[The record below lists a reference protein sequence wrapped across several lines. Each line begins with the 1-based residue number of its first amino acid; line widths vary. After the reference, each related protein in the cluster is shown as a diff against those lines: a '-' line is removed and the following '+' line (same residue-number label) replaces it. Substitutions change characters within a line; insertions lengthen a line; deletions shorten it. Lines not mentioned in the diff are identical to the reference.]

1 MSKLIPLT
9 ALSAL
14 LLFLLPAQSRAQ
26 NIMVNGD
33 FENGTFSEYG
43 DNLPNGWGLSPTD
56 NSLLSNCDVSSVVNP
71 AKDEGPESGAYY
83 MTFQSTETDGSQDC
97 LYQYLPTV
105 IGQKYNITFSVAL
118 TSGTLGPDAYLDPE
132 WDSGGTDDTYLRNS
146 YYYYPGSTTTGPAP
160 YETFSFTETASKTS
174 TLFYFHGVDADGG
187 SIEVD
192 NVSVTPVSAVPEPS
206 ELALLA
212 LGCAGLFEYRTR
224 RKKSPSFA

>member
-1 MSKLIPLT
+1 MSKLIFPT
-9 ALSAL
+9 TLSAL
-14 LLFLLPAQSRAQ
+14 ALILLSAQSRAQ

-56 NSLLSNCDVSSVVNP
+56 NSLLSNCGVSTVVNP
-71 AKDEGPESGAYY
+71 AKDEGPESGADY

-146 YYYYPGSTTTGPAP
+146 YYYYPGSTTTGPAL

-192 NVSVTPVSAVPEPS
+192 NVSVTPVSTVPEPS
-206 ELALLA
+206 AWRLMAVAGGLLLILAA
-212 LGCAGLFEYRTR
+212 R
-224 RKKSPSFA
+224 RKKSV